1 MALRSIWA
9 MVGAFFVFLFAV
21 EKKSKSSRAHNTRK
35 HTQYKKSTQHKKKH
49 TAIWQ
54 HYNTK
59 KCQLKIPTTLWKLAF
74 DFWNLESHHIPNSV
88 YHKNPIWRA
97 SFYKRSL
104 HPNPPYHDRR

>member
-35 HTQYKKSTQHKKKH
+35 HTQQKKKH

-54 HYNTK
+54 HHNTK
-59 KCQLKIPTTLWKLAF
+59 KCQLKIPTTLWDLGF
-74 DFWNLESHHIPNSV
+74 GFWLLESHHVPNCV
-88 YHKNPIWRA
+88 YHKKPIWPLLT
-97 SFYKRSL
+97 K
-104 HPNPPYHDRR
+104 